1 MLPVV
6 SSVFPEKW
14 SQKRQ
19 KCRFD
24 KHQLKIVHK
33 LFWRLELVDRG
44 TRYRGASSLQ
54 GTSKQG
60 TSKRR
65 TQNPE
70 KVRTNGCDVFKK
82 KVIVLKLNTILTLKS
97 HCAQIKY
104 NTDIKKSLCSN

>member
-1 MLPVV
+1 MLVVV

-24 KHQLKIVHK
+24 KHQLKIVTSYFGDLNLLTEVPDTGVQVRYK
-33 LFWRLELVDRG
+33 VDFD
-44 TRYRGASSLQ
+44 
-54 GTSKQG
+54 

-70 KVRTNGCDVFKK
+70 KVQTSGCDVFK
-82 KVIVLKLNTILTLKS
+82 KS

-104 NTDIKKSLCSN
+104 NIDIKNSLCSN